1 MNIVIRNI
9 EFYQKQW
16 IEFLMA
22 KPIVQNIFK
31 WYKFFTKTHITV
43 SYYMNYTKLDEL
55 LLNGNVSLF
64 SQKHV
69 GEVDMLFTW

>member
-1 MNIVIRNI
+1 
-9 EFYQKQW
+9 
-16 IEFLMA
+16 MA
-22 KPIVQNIFK
+22 KPIVH
-31 WYKFFTKTHITV
+31 YFFSSNTKTNITV

-69 GEVDMLFTW
+69 GEVDMLFT